1 MLKNTKI
8 KMIAFDLDGTLLN
21 DKKEISKYTEDI
33 LNNIDIKKVIVT
45 TRIKDNTKCVTDKV
59 NIDGIVCSNGA
70 KVIVDNNVIFESF
83 ISKQNYKNI
92 IKMVFNQDKNAI
104 IRVYGSEIIDIKF
117 DNKNTL
123 VNNLEKISV
132 YIENKNKI
140 NEVLKKLSNYHVDFV
155 ENKYIIITN
164 KEVSKYQSLMRILDN
179 EKIKKD
185 EVIYFGDDLNDLEI
199 FKKMSLVVAPVNSHE
214 KILNEATF
222 ICDSNNN
229 DGVSLFL
236 LQNIIKE
243 VNDNLKFNGGSVAKI
258 DFDKSKNMIKKSVGL
273 NNEGINNGYTKLFY
287 EAKHMQQYNKF
298 NNKLYP
304 DIYEMRKRGKDLVIK
319 MEYLYHGVTLT
330 DLLLNNKVGIKYIKN
345 SLSYIVD
352 EMFNKLYLKKKNII
366 PDQNYLEKNYFGRVS
381 SRIETVKKILRTN
394 NNYPRL
400 KSAIMNGVI
409 LNGKYYPSILEYND
423 VLRNDSF
430 ALKKF
435 EILNCTESHQDLIPS
450 NIVLDF
456 DYMNDQ
462 IIDFKLIDP
471 RGEGDTGI
479 NNRHF
484 TYDIGKLLF
493 GFSGFELYRRSE
505 LKTYILKSKLID
517 GIYNYTFKDQKL
529 FLNKKFDIAR
539 DILLN
544 KLEKNKY
551 KYFES
556 IDLIDTYKEKILLAE
571 SYCFFAD
578 LPCRLVKGDNEEVLM
593 CFYLKGIELLHE
605 VVKMIYG
612 KDVVKDI

>member
-45 TRIKDNTKCVTDKV
+45 TRIKNNTKCVTDKV

-123 VNNLEKISV
+123 VNNIEKISV

-381 SRIETVKKILRTN
+381 SRIENVKKILRTN

-505 LKTYILKSKLID
+505 LKTYVLKSKLID

-529 FLNKKFDIAR
+529 FLNKKFDTAR

-578 LPCRLVKGDNEEVLM
+578 LPCRLVKGDNEEILM